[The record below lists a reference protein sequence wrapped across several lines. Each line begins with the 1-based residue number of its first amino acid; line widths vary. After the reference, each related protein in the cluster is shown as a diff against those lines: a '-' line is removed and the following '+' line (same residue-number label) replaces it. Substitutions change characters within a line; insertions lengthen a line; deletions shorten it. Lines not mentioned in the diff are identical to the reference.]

1 MKVEKLPVDDLTFR
15 LNVTIEKA
23 DALEKRKKAL
33 NNYRRTAEIKGF
45 RKGMAPMSLIEKM
58 HGMSALIDAVNDLIA
73 EQLNNYIQENK
84 LNVLGEPLPN
94 DELQKKIDRDNDT
107 VYEFVFDV
115 ALAPQVKVEIS
126 KDDKIVYYNPTVADA
141 DIDAAKSNI
150 LKQYGKLED
159 TDAVKDEDFI
169 VADLVRGE
177 TKVEGTYIT
186 LKQMSDD
193 NKKIFLGKMA
203 GDSFEINVNDVFT
216 NEADRA
222 SLLKVK
228 KEELATIEPLW
239 TLTIKEIKTFVDAEE
254 NQELYNKMFGE
265 GVVNSADEFKAKL
278 VKRIEEEYA
287 QESEYRFMLDARE
300 YFLNKV
306 NIPVPE
312 AFMKRWLH
320 VVNEGKVTM
329 EEIEK
334 EFDLFLKDF
343 RWQLI
348 RGAIL
353 KDNNLTVTKEDVLK
367 VATNI
372 ARYQFAMYGI
382 NNVPE
387 EHLAQYAEKLLA
399 DEKQNRRI
407 IEKAEE
413 DKAIAF
419 IKENVTV
426 EPKEIAIEE
435 LRKLNN

>member
-94 DELQKKIDRDNDT
+94 DELQKKIDWDNDST
-107 VYEFVFDV
+107 YEFVFDV
-115 ALAPQVKVEIS
+115 ALAPEVKVEVS
-126 KDDKIVYYNPTVADA
+126 KDDKIVFYNPTVEDKE
-141 DIDAAKSNI
+141 IEAAKSNI
-150 LKQYGKLED
+150 LKQNGKLED
-159 TDAVKDEDFI
+159 TDAVKDGDFI
-169 VADLVRGE
+169 VADLAQGE

-186 LKQMSDD
+186 LKQMSDE

-203 GDSFEINVNDVFT
+203 GDSFEINVNEVFT

-228 KEELATIEPLW
+228 KEELATVEPLW
-239 TLTIKEIKTFVDAEE
+239 TVTIKEIKTFVEAEE
-254 NQELYNKMFGE
+254 NQELYNRMYGE
-265 GVVNSADEFKAKL
+265 GVVNSAEEFKAKI
-278 VKRIEEEYA
+278 VERIKEEYA

-300 YFLNKV
+300 YFLNKT
-306 NIPVPE
+306 NIAVPE

-343 RWQLI
+343 RWQMI

-399 DEKQNRRI
+399 DDKQNRRI

-435 LRKLNN
+435 LRKMNN

>member
-58 HGMSALIDAVNDLIA
+58 HGVSALIDAVNDLIA
-73 EQLNNYIQENK
+73 EQLNNYIRENK

-94 DELQKKIDRDNDT
+94 DELQRKIDWDNDT

-169 VADLVRGE
+169 VADLVQGE

-186 LKQMSDD
+186 LKQMSEDS
-193 NKKIFLGKMA
+193 KKIFLGKMA
-203 GDSFEINVNDVFT
+203 GDSFEINVNEVFT

-228 KEELATIEPLW
+228 KEELATIDPLW
-239 TLTIKEIKTFVDAEE
+239 TVTIKEIKTFVDAEE
-254 NQELYNKMFGE
+254 NQELYNKMYGE
-265 GVVNSADEFKAKL
+265 GVVNSADEFKAKI
-278 VKRIEEEYA
+278 VERIKEEYA

-300 YFLNKV
+300 YFLNKL

-343 RWQLI
+343 RWQMI

-372 ARYQFAMYGI
+372 ARYQFAIYGI

-399 DEKQNRRI
+399 DENQNRRI

>member
-94 DELQKKIDRDNDT
+94 DELQKKIDWDNDT

-169 VADLVRGE
+169 VADLVQGE

-387 EHLAQYAEKLLA
+387 EHLSQYAEKLLA

>member
-94 DELQKKIDRDNDT
+94 DELQKKIDWDNDST
-107 VYEFVFDV
+107 YEFVFDV
-115 ALAPQVKVEIS
+115 ALAPEVKVEVS
-126 KDDKIVYYNPTVADA
+126 KDDKIVFYNPTVEDKE
-141 DIDAAKSNI
+141 IEAAKSNI
-150 LKQYGKLED
+150 LKQNGKLED

-169 VADLVRGE
+169 VADLAQGE

-186 LKQMSDD
+186 LKQMSDE

-203 GDSFEINVNDVFT
+203 GDSFEINVNEVFT

-228 KEELATIEPLW
+228 KEELATVEPLW
-239 TLTIKEIKTFVDAEE
+239 TVTIKEIKTFVEAEE
-254 NQELYNKMFGE
+254 NQELYNRMYGD
-265 GVVNSADEFKAKL
+265 GVVNSAEEFKAKI
-278 VKRIEEEYA
+278 VERIKEEYA

-300 YFLNKV
+300 YFLNKT
-306 NIPVPE
+306 NIAVPE

-343 RWQLI
+343 RWQMI

-399 DEKQNRRI
+399 DDKQNRRI

-435 LRKLNN
+435 LRKMNN

>member
-94 DELQKKIDRDNDT
+94 DELQKKIDWDNDST
-107 VYEFVFDV
+107 YEFVFDV
-115 ALAPQVKVEIS
+115 ALAPEVKVEIS
-126 KDDKIVYYNPTVADA
+126 KDDKIVFYNPTVEDKE
-141 DIDAAKSNI
+141 IEAAKSNI
-150 LKQYGKLED
+150 LKQNGKLED

-169 VADLVRGE
+169 VADLAQGE

-186 LKQMSDD
+186 LKQMSDE

-203 GDSFEINVNDVFT
+203 GDSFEINVNEVFT

-228 KEELATIEPLW
+228 KEELATVEPLW
-239 TLTIKEIKTFVDAEE
+239 TVTIKEIKTFVEAEE
-254 NQELYNKMFGE
+254 NQELYNRMYGD
-265 GVVNSADEFKAKL
+265 GVVNSAEEFKAKI
-278 VKRIEEEYA
+278 VERIKEEYA

-300 YFLNKV
+300 YFLNKT
-306 NIPVPE
+306 NIAVPE

-343 RWQLI
+343 RWQMI

-399 DEKQNRRI
+399 DDKQNRRI

-435 LRKLNN
+435 LRKMNN

>member
-94 DELQKKIDRDNDT
+94 DELQKKIDWDNDT

-169 VADLVRGE
+169 VADLVQGE

-228 KEELATIEPLW
+228 KEELTTIEPLW

-278 VKRIEEEYA
+278 VERIEEEYA

>member
-94 DELQKKIDRDNDT
+94 DELQKKIDWDNDT

-169 VADLVRGE
+169 VADLVQGE

-216 NEADRA
+216 NE
-222 SLLKVK
+222 

-387 EHLAQYAEKLLA
+387 EHLSQYAEKLLA

>member
-94 DELQKKIDRDNDT
+94 DELQKKIDWDNDT

-126 KDDKIVYYNPTVADA
+126 KDDKIVYYNPTVSDA

-169 VADLVRGE
+169 VADLVQGE

-239 TLTIKEIKTFVDAEE
+239 TVTIKEIKTFVDAEE

-278 VKRIEEEYA
+278 VERIEEEYA

>member
-94 DELQKKIDRDNDT
+94 DELQKKIDWDNDT

-169 VADLVRGE
+169 VADLVQGE

-239 TLTIKEIKTFVDAEE
+239 TVTIKEIKTFVDAEE

-306 NIPVPE
+306 SIPVPE

>member
-1 MKVEKLPVDDLTFR
+1 M
-15 LNVTIEKA
+15 
-23 DALEKRKKAL
+23 
-33 NNYRRTAEIKGF
+33 
-45 RKGMAPMSLIEKM
+45 
-58 HGMSALIDAVNDLIA
+58 
-73 EQLNNYIQENK
+73 
-84 LNVLGEPLPN
+84 
-94 DELQKKIDRDNDT
+94 
-107 VYEFVFDV
+107 
-115 ALAPQVKVEIS
+115 
-126 KDDKIVYYNPTVADA
+126 
-141 DIDAAKSNI
+141 
-150 LKQYGKLED
+150 
-159 TDAVKDEDFI
+159 
-169 VADLVRGE
+169 
-177 TKVEGTYIT
+177 
-186 LKQMSDD
+186 
-193 NKKIFLGKMA
+193 
-203 GDSFEINVNDVFT
+203 
-216 NEADRA
+216 
-222 SLLKVK
+222 
-228 KEELATIEPLW
+228 
-239 TLTIKEIKTFVDAEE
+239 
-254 NQELYNKMFGE
+254 
-265 GVVNSADEFKAKL
+265 
-278 VKRIEEEYA
+278 
-287 QESEYRFMLDARE
+287 
-300 YFLNKV
+300 
-306 NIPVPE
+306 
-312 AFMKRWLH
+312 LH

>member
-94 DELQKKIDRDNDT
+94 DELQKKIDWDNDT

-169 VADLVRGE
+169 VADLVQGE

-239 TLTIKEIKTFVDAEE
+239 TLTIKEIKTFVDADE

>member
-94 DELQKKIDRDNDT
+94 DELQKKIDWDNDT

-159 TDAVKDEDFI
+159 TDAVKDDDFI
-169 VADLVRGE
+169 VADLVQGE

-239 TLTIKEIKTFVDAEE
+239 TVTIKEIKTFVDAEE

>member
-94 DELQKKIDRDNDT
+94 DELQKKIDWDNDT

-169 VADLVRGE
+169 VADLVQGE

-239 TLTIKEIKTFVDAEE
+239 TVTIKEIKTFVDAEE
-254 NQELYNKMFGE
+254 NQELYNKIFGE

-278 VKRIEEEYA
+278 VERIEGEYA

>member
-94 DELQKKIDRDNDT
+94 DELQKKIDWDNDST
-107 VYEFVFDV
+107 YEFVFDV
-115 ALAPQVKVEIS
+115 ALAPEVKVEVS
-126 KDDKIVYYNPTVADA
+126 KDDKIVFYNPTVEDKE
-141 DIDAAKSNI
+141 IEAAKSNI
-150 LKQYGKLED
+150 LKQNGKLED

-169 VADLVRGE
+169 VADLAQGE

-186 LKQMSDD
+186 LKQMSDE

-203 GDSFEINVNDVFT
+203 GDSFEINVNEVFT

-228 KEELATIEPLW
+228 KEELATVEPLW
-239 TLTIKEIKTFVDAEE
+239 TVTIKEIKTFVEAEE
-254 NQELYNKMFGE
+254 NQELYNRMYGE
-265 GVVNSADEFKAKL
+265 GVVNSAEEFKAKI
-278 VKRIEEEYA
+278 VERIKEEYA

-300 YFLNKV
+300 YFLNKT
-306 NIPVPE
+306 NIAVPE

-343 RWQLI
+343 RWQMI

-399 DEKQNRRI
+399 DDKQNRRI

-435 LRKLNN
+435 LRKMNN

>member
-94 DELQKKIDRDNDT
+94 DELQKKIDWDNDT

-115 ALAPQVKVEIS
+115 AIAPQVKVEIS

-169 VADLVRGE
+169 VADLVQGE

-239 TLTIKEIKTFVDAEE
+239 TVTIKEIKTFVDAEE

-278 VKRIEEEYA
+278 VERIEEEYA

>member
-94 DELQKKIDRDNDT
+94 DELQKKIDWDNDT

-169 VADLVRGE
+169 VADLVQGE

-239 TLTIKEIKTFVDAEE
+239 TVTIKEIKTFVDAEE

-278 VKRIEEEYA
+278 VERIEEEYA

-329 EEIEK
+329 EGIEK

>member
-58 HGMSALIDAVNDLIA
+58 HGVSALIDAVNDLIA
-73 EQLNNYIQENK
+73 EQLNNYISENK

-94 DELQKKIDRDNDT
+94 DELQKKIDWDNDT

-126 KDDKIVYYNPTVADA
+126 KDDKIVFYNPTVAEA

-169 VADLVRGE
+169 VADLAHGE

-186 LKQMSDD
+186 LKQMSEDS
-193 NKKIFLGKMA
+193 KKIFLGKMA
-203 GDSFEINVNDVFT
+203 GDSFEINVNEVFT
-216 NEADRA
+216 NDADRA

-228 KEELATIEPLW
+228 KEELATVEPLW
-239 TLTIKEIKTFVDAEE
+239 TVTIKEIKTFVEAEE
-254 NQELYNKMFGE
+254 NQDLYNKMYGE
-265 GVVNSADEFKAKL
+265 GVVNSADEFKAKI
-278 VKRIEEEYA
+278 VERIKEEYA

-300 YFLNKV
+300 YFLNKL

-343 RWQLI
+343 RWQMI

>member
-94 DELQKKIDRDNDT
+94 DELQKKIDWDNDT

-169 VADLVRGE
+169 VADLVQGE

-239 TLTIKEIKTFVDAEE
+239 TVTIKEIKTFVDAEE

-278 VKRIEEEYA
+278 VERIEEEYA

-312 AFMKRWLH
+312 VFMKRWLH

>member
-94 DELQKKIDRDNDT
+94 DELQKKIDWDNDT

-169 VADLVRGE
+169 VADLVQGE

-193 NKKIFLGKMA
+193 SKKIFLGKMA

-387 EHLAQYAEKLLA
+387 EHLSQYAEKLLA

>member
-94 DELQKKIDRDNDT
+94 DELQKKIDWDNDT

-126 KDDKIVYYNPTVADA
+126 KDDKIVCYNPTVEDK

-159 TDAVKDEDFI
+159 TDAVKEEDFI
-169 VADLVRGE
+169 VADLVQGE

-193 NKKIFLGKMA
+193 SKKIFLGKMA
-203 GDSFEINVNDVFT
+203 GDSFEINVNEVFT

-228 KEELATIEPLW
+228 KEELATVEPLW
-239 TLTIKEIKTFVDAEE
+239 TVTIKEIKTFVDAEE
-254 NQELYNKMFGE
+254 NQDLYNRMYGE
-265 GVVNSADEFKAKL
+265 GVVNSADEFKAKI
-278 VKRIEEEYA
+278 VERIKEEYA

-300 YFLNKV
+300 YFLNKL

-343 RWQLI
+343 RWQMI

-353 KDNNLTVTKEDVLK
+353 KDNNLTVAKEDVLK

-435 LRKLNN
+435 LRKMNN

>member
-94 DELQKKIDRDNDT
+94 DELQKKIDWDNDT

-115 ALAPQVKVEIS
+115 AIAPQVKVEIS

-159 TDAVKDEDFI
+159 TDSVKDEDFI
-169 VADLVRGE
+169 VADLVQGE

-278 VKRIEEEYA
+278 VERIEEEYA

>member
-94 DELQKKIDRDNDT
+94 DELQKKIDWDNDT

-169 VADLVRGE
+169 VADLVQGE

-278 VKRIEEEYA
+278 VERIEEEYA

-353 KDNNLTVTKEDVLK
+353 KGNNLTVTKEDVLK

-413 DKAIAF
+413 DRAIAF

>member
-94 DELQKKIDRDNDT
+94 DELQKKIDWDNDT

-169 VADLVRGE
+169 VADLVQGE

-228 KEELATIEPLW
+228 KEELRL
-239 TLTIKEIKTFVDAEE
+239 FFR
-254 NQELYNKMFGE
+254 LYR
-265 GVVNSADEFKAKL
+265 L
-278 VKRIEEEYA
+278 
-287 QESEYRFMLDARE
+287 
-300 YFLNKV
+300 
-306 NIPVPE
+306 
-312 AFMKRWLH
+312 
-320 VVNEGKVTM
+320 
-329 EEIEK
+329 
-334 EFDLFLKDF
+334 
-343 RWQLI
+343 
-348 RGAIL
+348 
-353 KDNNLTVTKEDVLK
+353 
-367 VATNI
+367 
-372 ARYQFAMYGI
+372 
-382 NNVPE
+382 
-387 EHLAQYAEKLLA
+387 
-399 DEKQNRRI
+399 
-407 IEKAEE
+407 
-413 DKAIAF
+413 
-419 IKENVTV
+419 
-426 EPKEIAIEE
+426 
-435 LRKLNN
+435 

>member
-94 DELQKKIDRDNDT
+94 DELQKKIDWDNDT

-141 DIDAAKSNI
+141 DIDVAKSNI

-169 VADLVRGE
+169 VADLVQGE

-239 TLTIKEIKTFVDAEE
+239 TVTIKEIKTFVDAEE

>member
-58 HGMSALIDAVNDLIA
+58 HGVSALIDAVNDLIA
-73 EQLNNYIQENK
+73 EQLNNYISENK

-94 DELQKKIDRDNDT
+94 DELQKKIDWDNDT

-126 KDDKIVYYNPTVADA
+126 KEDKIVYYNPTVADA

-169 VADLVRGE
+169 VADLVQGE

-186 LKQMSDD
+186 LKQMSEDS
-193 NKKIFLGKMA
+193 KKIFLGKMA
-203 GDSFEINVNDVFT
+203 GDSFEINVNEVFT

-228 KEELATIEPLW
+228 REELATIEPLW
-239 TLTIKEIKTFVDAEE
+239 TVTIKEIKTFVDAEE
-254 NQELYNKMFGE
+254 NQELYNKMYGE
-265 GVVNSADEFKAKL
+265 GVVNSADEFKAKI
-278 VKRIEEEYA
+278 VERIKEEYA

-300 YFLNKV
+300 YFLNKL

-343 RWQLI
+343 RWQMI

-399 DEKQNRRI
+399 DENQNRRI

-426 EPKEIAIEE
+426 ESKEIAIDE

>member
-94 DELQKKIDRDNDT
+94 DELQKKIDWDNDT

-169 VADLVRGE
+169 VADLVQGE

-239 TLTIKEIKTFVDAEE
+239 TVTIKEIKTFVDAEE

-426 EPKEIAIEE
+426 EPKVIAIEE

>member
-94 DELQKKIDRDNDT
+94 DELQKKIDWDNDT

-115 ALAPQVKVEIS
+115 ALATQVKVEIS

-169 VADLVRGE
+169 VADLVQGE

-239 TLTIKEIKTFVDAEE
+239 TVTIKEIKTFVDAEE

>member
-15 LNVTIEKA
+15 LNVTIDKA

-94 DELQKKIDRDNDT
+94 DELQKKIDWDNDT

-169 VADLVRGE
+169 VADLVQGE

-239 TLTIKEIKTFVDAEE
+239 TVTIKEIKTFVDAEE

>member
-94 DELQKKIDRDNDT
+94 DELQKKIDWDNDT

-169 VADLVRGE
+169 VADLVQGE

-239 TLTIKEIKTFVDAEE
+239 TVTIKEIKTFVDAEE

-278 VKRIEEEYA
+278 VERIEEEYA

-426 EPKEIAIEE
+426 EPKVIAIEE

>member
-94 DELQKKIDRDNDT
+94 DELQKKIDWDNDT

-126 KDDKIVYYNPTVADA
+126 KDDKIVYYNPTVSDA

-169 VADLVRGE
+169 VADLVQGE

-306 NIPVPE
+306 SIPVPE
-312 AFMKRWLH
+312 AFIKRWLH

>member
-94 DELQKKIDRDNDT
+94 DELQKKIDWDNDT

-169 VADLVRGE
+169 VADLVQGE

-239 TLTIKEIKTFVDAEE
+239 TVTIKEIKTFVDAEE

-426 EPKEIAIEE
+426 ETKEIAIEE

>member
-94 DELQKKIDRDNDT
+94 DELQKKIDWDNDT

-169 VADLVRGE
+169 VADLVQGE

>member
-94 DELQKKIDRDNDT
+94 DELQKKIDWDNDT

-169 VADLVRGE
+169 VADLVQGE

-278 VKRIEEEYA
+278 VERIEEEYA

>member
-94 DELQKKIDRDNDT
+94 DELQKKIDWDNDT

-126 KDDKIVYYNPTVADA
+126 KDDKIVYYKPTVADA

-169 VADLVRGE
+169 VADLVQGE

-239 TLTIKEIKTFVDAEE
+239 TVTIKEIKTFVDAEE

>member
-94 DELQKKIDRDNDT
+94 DELQKKIDWDNDT

-169 VADLVRGE
+169 VADLVQGE

-239 TLTIKEIKTFVDAEE
+239 TVTIKEIKTFVDAEE

-278 VKRIEEEYA
+278 VERIEGEYA

-407 IEKAEE
+407 MEKAEE

>member
-94 DELQKKIDRDNDT
+94 DELQKKIDWDNDST
-107 VYEFVFDV
+107 YEFVFDV
-115 ALAPQVKVEIS
+115 ALAPEVKVEVS
-126 KDDKIVYYNPTVADA
+126 KDDKIVFYNPTVEDKE
-141 DIDAAKSNI
+141 IEAAKSNI
-150 LKQYGKLED
+150 LKQNGKLED

-169 VADLVRGE
+169 VADLAQGE

-186 LKQMSDD
+186 LKQMSDE

-203 GDSFEINVNDVFT
+203 GDSFEINVNEVFT

-228 KEELATIEPLW
+228 KEELATVEPLW
-239 TLTIKEIKTFVDAEE
+239 TVTIKEIKTFVEAEE
-254 NQELYNKMFGE
+254 NQELYNRMYGD
-265 GVVNSADEFKAKL
+265 GVVNSAEEFKAKI
-278 VKRIEEEYA
+278 VERIKEEYA

-300 YFLNKV
+300 YFLNKT
-306 NIPVPE
+306 NIAVPE

-343 RWQLI
+343 RWQMI
-348 RGAIL
+348 RRAIL

-399 DEKQNRRI
+399 DDKQNRRI

-435 LRKLNN
+435 LRKMNN

>member
-94 DELQKKIDRDNDT
+94 DELQKKIDWDNDT

-169 VADLVRGE
+169 VADLVQGE

-239 TLTIKEIKTFVDAEE
+239 TVTIKEIKTFVDAEE

-353 KDNNLTVTKEDVLK
+353 KDNHLTVTKEDVLK

>member
-94 DELQKKIDRDNDT
+94 DELQKKIDWDNDT

-169 VADLVRGE
+169 VADLVQGE

-239 TLTIKEIKTFVDAEE
+239 TVTIKEIKTFVDAEE

-387 EHLAQYAEKLLA
+387 EHLVQYAEKLLA

>member
-33 NNYRRTAEIKGF
+33 NNYRRTAEVKGF

-94 DELQKKIDRDNDT
+94 DELQKKIDWDNDT

-169 VADLVRGE
+169 VADLVQGE

-239 TLTIKEIKTFVDAEE
+239 TVTIKEIKTFVDAEE

-278 VKRIEEEYA
+278 VERIEEEYA

>member
-1 MKVEKLPVDDLTFR
+1 
-15 LNVTIEKA
+15 
-23 DALEKRKKAL
+23 
-33 NNYRRTAEIKGF
+33 
-45 RKGMAPMSLIEKM
+45 MSLIEKM

-94 DELQKKIDRDNDT
+94 DELQKKIDWDNDT

-126 KDDKIVYYNPTVADA
+126 KDDKIVYYNPTVADT

-169 VADLVRGE
+169 VADLVQGE